1 MAPQGVAQVRGH
13 HDASPPHLHARHQP
27 CRRRQSGAGSRA
39 AQALANTG
47 HQSGWNVDWNDEGFQ
62 GSASECEGAGLDAGD
77 VLWHFVQTRVPAGV
91 SSGMLTAT
99 FGQAG
104 EIAVDSYKRSAASS
118 TGSVSPGQDTVLT
131 YDSDVTSDG
140 QRLNLSHICA
150 AADGEESPEAPTDG
164 PSRPTSPPPRPTSPP
179 SPDRQAEPRPR
190 PASHRPRPTSRRPR
204 PTSRARPRPTSR
216 PGPDR
221 QAEPGPD
228 RQARRPRPTSRARP
242 RPTSQEAGP
251 DRQAEPGPDRQ
262 AASPRT
268 SRAIT
273 PAPSPARRAP
283 TTSPTGESGGATGT
297 PKVTPPPTDAIGGDT
312 TGSGTGW
319 LLAMIGL
326 AALVVGLI
334 VGMPSRRSR
343 RQTPGR
349 QTPGR

>member
-1 MAPQGVAQVRGH
+1 MHLLRTSMRATSLVVG
-13 HDASPPHLHARHQP
+13 ASLALALALP
-27 CRRRQSGAGSRA
+27 
-39 AQALANTG
+39 ALANTG

-104 EIAVDSYKRSAASS
+104 EIAVDSYKRSGGVLHWAII
-118 TGSVSPGQDTVLT
+118 TGQDTVLT
-131 YDSDVTSDG
+131 FSSDVTSDG
-140 QRLNLSHICA
+140 QLNLSHICA
-150 AADGEESPEAPTDG
+150 AADGEESPEAPTDK
-164 PSRPTSPPPRPTSPP
+164 PSQAPTTSQSQAPTDKPSQAPTDKPSQAPTDKPSQAPTDKPSQAPTDKPSQAPTDKPSQAPTDKPSQAPTDKPSQAPTDKPSQAPTDKPSQAPNTQDKPSDRPST
-179 SPDRQAEPRPR
+179 
-190 PASHRPRPTSRRPR
+190 
-204 PTSRARPRPTSR
+204 
-216 PGPDR
+216 
-221 QAEPGPD
+221 EPGT
-228 RQARRPRPTSRARP
+228 Q
-242 RPTSQEAGP
+242 
-251 DRQAEPGPDRQ
+251 
-262 AASPRT
+262 
-268 SRAIT
+268 
-273 PAPSPARRAP
+273 AP

-297 PKVTPPPTDAIGGDT
+297 PRVTPPPTDAIGGDT

-349 QTPGR
+349 